1 MNDPAG
7 SVAKSLYGNYYR
19 DLAMALASLDQ
30 NQQMRF
36 ADTVVDVYRDDGS
49 VLAIGN
55 GGSAST
61 ANHLICDLT
70 KTARPRHGRALRAMA
85 LTEPALVTAY
95 ANDGSFAGAFGEQVA
110 AQARPRDCL
119 VAISASGESPNILNA
134 LQVARDRGIRTV
146 GLFGRGGRHIANHL
160 DTSIVVDSSH
170 PGVIETSHLAVVHV
184 VTALVGHMLDSI
196 VAAAAR

>member
-7 SVAKSLYGNYYR
+7 SAAKSLYGSYYQ
-19 DLAMALASLDQ
+19 DLATALASLDQ

-36 ADTVVDVYRDDGS
+36 ADTIVDVYREDGS

-70 KTARPRHGRALRAMA
+70 KTARPRHGRSLRAMA

-95 ANDGSFAGAFGEQVA
+95 ANDGTYAGAFGDQVA

-119 VAISASGESPNILNA
+119 VAISASGASPNILNA
-134 LQVARDRGIRTV
+134 LQVARDLGLRTV
-146 GLFGRGGRHIANHL
+146 GLFGSGGRHIAGHL
-160 DTSIVVDSSH
+160 DASVVVDSCH
-170 PGVIETSHLAVVHV
+170 PGIIETLHLAVVHA
-184 VTALVGHMLDSI
+184 VTALVSHTLDSV
-196 VAAAAR
+196 VAASAR